1 MDEGLQGVVNNL
13 IAQQNAQTVW
23 GISIAFT
30 LLAGVT
36 LSAWLWRTQARLQ
49 ALEETMSVLQQHNSS
64 QTLSGKIHSFRR
76 NITIQA
82 AAVGPIARTRSAQ
95 STTRPRQTGIAP
107 FRTRAEDVLSNDEG
121 ASHSSND
128 AAFEQNQDFHRLK
141 PSGIGPLLLQESF
154 SRSFSG
160 VESALMNSLPAE
172 AQRKSL
178 NMRRQSNLNEARP
191 STLRSRSEDVLAK
204 VASTLPR
211 SRSDLDLFPNVALPP
226 RSPPRSLVR
235 SPHSRSDSSAGGKS
249 TVMKQSSGKK
259 SSTHPHSHLAHTHKY
274 TYTCRYTGAHS
285 LFFSHSLDGRDFCTH
300 TAPLTFTAVCLCVRA
315 CRHACA
321 CAADD
326 DLGDSMSDTPFL
338 SKGFFS
344 H

>member
-1 MDEGLQGVVNNL
+1 MHEGLQGVVNNL

-23 GISIAFT
+23 VVISIAST

-49 ALEETMSVLQQHNSS
+49 ALEETTRLHASVLQQHNSS
-64 QTLSGKIHSFRR
+64 QTLSGKINSFRR

-121 ASHSSND
+121 VSHSSND
-128 AAFEQNQDFHRLK
+128 AALEQNQDFHRLK

-160 VESALMNSLPAE
+160 VESAHMNSLPAA

-178 NMRRQSNLNEARP
+178 NMRGQSNLGEARP
-191 STLRSRSEDVLAK
+191 STLRSRSEDILAK

-274 TYTCRYTGAHS
+274 TYTYRYTGAHS
-285 LFFSHSLDGRDFCTH
+285 LFF
-300 TAPLTFTAVCLCVRA
+300 
-315 CRHACA
+315 
-321 CAADD
+321 
-326 DLGDSMSDTPFL
+326 FL
-338 SKGFFS
+338 SLSTGEIFV
-344 H
+344 HTLLL